1 MTHLKFDIEFKKE
14 QENLINIFFNN
25 YDFIDVG
32 NARVY
37 HLDYVY
43 DYEIWE
49 KVLIEVKSIIEKIG
63 FKINLSEFAHT
74 LRFSYIVLNNNE
86 IIKPHRDGNI
96 RHFASLNIPL
106 KGKPIIDLYDEDD
119 KIIRVEYNTPILLNV
134 NKKHG
139 VINDG
144 NTPRIILKVHF
155 FLHSWEKLIESLSNN
170 VNIFDTIP
178 WYGQGKLANILN
190 ESNNIK

>member
-1 MTHLKFDIEFKKE
+1 MTYLKFDIEFKKE

-155 FLHSWEKLIESLSNN
+155 FLHSWEKLVESLSTN

>member
-1 MTHLKFDIEFKKE
+1 MTYLKFDIEFKKE

-43 DYEIWE
+43 DYEVWE

-155 FLHSWEKLIESLSNN
+155 FLHSWEKLIESLSTN

>member
-1 MTHLKFDIEFKKE
+1 MSYLKFDIEFKKE

-25 YDFIDVG
+25 YDFIDIG

-155 FLHSWEKLIESLSNN
+155 FLHSWEKLIESLSTN

>member
-1 MTHLKFDIEFKKE
+1 MTYLKFDIEFKKE

-43 DYEIWE
+43 DYEVWE

-155 FLHSWEKLIESLSNN
+155 FLHSWEKLVESLSTN

>member
-155 FLHSWEKLIESLSNN
+155 FLHSWEKLVESLSTN